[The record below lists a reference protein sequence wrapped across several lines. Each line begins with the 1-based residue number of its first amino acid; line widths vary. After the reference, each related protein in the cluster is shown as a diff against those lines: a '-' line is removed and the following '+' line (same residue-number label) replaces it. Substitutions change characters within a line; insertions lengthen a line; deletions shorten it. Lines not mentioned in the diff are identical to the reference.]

1 VKSNLLNL
9 VEDRKA
15 EAQWDDMPDLQVD
28 VEVEYI
34 YPVEEDVV

>member
-9 VEDRKA
+9 VEDREV
-15 EAQWDDMPDLQVD
+15 EAQWDDMPDFQGD

-34 YPVEEDVV
+34 YPLEEDAV

>member
-9 VEDRKA
+9 VEDREA
-15 EAQWDDMPDLQVD
+15 EAQWDDITDLQGD

-34 YPVEEDVV
+34 YPVEDAA